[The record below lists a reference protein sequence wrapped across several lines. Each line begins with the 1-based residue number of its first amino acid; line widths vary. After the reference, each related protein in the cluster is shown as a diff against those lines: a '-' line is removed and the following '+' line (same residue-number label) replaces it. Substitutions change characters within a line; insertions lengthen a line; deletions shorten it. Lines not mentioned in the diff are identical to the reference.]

1 MRIVPRKR
9 TATLVTVAV
18 IAACALLLGLALH
31 RLMEAEKDLSS
42 SVGENALWLASQVHY
57 EDHLLA
63 LAGEAWNRGERT
75 DADVERLQLRLDMAF
90 SRLALLSEGMLGQ
103 VIARHVGSEPIETA
117 TAHLEAFERALASA
131 TASRTPIPQGILDN
145 LTGDAATF
153 RNAANDIMT
162 AERNSAAGQREKY
175 RGILFEASIAVL
187 LIFGLGT
194 FIVMRLVASLHSV
207 ALAENALRR
216 DRDFSRLLLE
226 SSGDGVAAFDRD
238 LRCTHW
244 NSAMSAMFP
253 IPGDKEIVGRSIQEA
268 YSFSDDHTVM
278 KLMRGTLA
286 GESLHMP
293 AHAIPGGARYVEKF
307 THPIRSGEAIVG
319 GILFFRDV
327 TAAHSAQLELVRHRD
342 QLETIVAERTRDL
355 EESLARET
363 GLRELY
369 KGFVSMVSHQF
380 RTPLSIIDASAQR
393 IIRRGRQMTEEEIHE
408 RAGKIRA
415 AVLRLTRLVSSTLN
429 AARMDAGQIDLDI
442 RRCDLAKL
450 ILEACERQKET
461 SPNRT
466 FRIDLERLPAWTS
479 CDPLL
484 IDQVVANLLSNAAK
498 YSAPPHPIEVCAEA
512 DNRLVRISVSDR
524 GVGIP
529 EEERHRL
536 FERFFRAKTAVGVE
550 GTGIGLHVART
561 IARMHGGDVDAH
573 EREGG
578 GSTFVLIIPRE
589 EALAA

>member
-1 MRIVPRKR
+1 MNILVSKR
-9 TATLVTVAV
+9 TVTALTIAIV
-18 IAACALLLGLALH
+18 AACAVLLSLALH
-31 RLMEAEKDLSS
+31 RLMEAEKDLSN
-42 SVGENALWLASQVHY
+42 SVGENVLWLISQVHY
-57 EDHLLA
+57 EDHRLA
-63 LAGEAWNRGERT
+63 LTGEAWNRGNRT
-75 DADVERLQLRLDMAF
+75 DADVEQLRLRLDMAF
-90 SRLALLSEGMLGQ
+90 SRLALLSEGMLGE
-103 VIARHVGSEPIETA
+103 VIARNLGNEPIETA
-117 TAHLEAFERALASA
+117 TAHLKAFEQALRIAAVSKID
-131 TASRTPIPQGILDN
+131 IPQPVLDN
-145 LTGDAATF
+145 LLSDAAMF
-153 RNAANDIMT
+153 RSAANDIMI

-175 RGILFEASIAVL
+175 RGILFEASIAVI
-187 LIFGLGT
+187 LIFGFGI
-194 FIVMRLVASLHSV
+194 FIVMRLVASLRSV
-207 ALAENALRR
+207 ALAENTLRR

-226 SSGDGVAAFDRD
+226 SSGDGVAAFDREF
-238 LRCTHW
+238 RCTHW

-253 IPGDKEIVGRSIQEA
+253 VPDGKDIVGHLIQKA
-268 YSFSDDHTVM
+268 YSFPDNHMIMD
-278 KLMRGTLA
+278 LMRQTLA

-293 AHAIPGGARYVEKF
+293 AHAIPDSTRYIEKF
-307 THPIRSGEAIVG
+307 TYPIKSGDTIIG

-327 TAAHSAQLELVRHRD
+327 TDAHSAQLELVKHRD

-429 AARMDAGQIDLDI
+429 AAKMDAGQIDVDI

-450 ILEACERQKET
+450 IVEACERQKET
-461 SPNRT
+461 SPNRI
-466 FRIDLERLPAWTS
+466 FHIELEHLPAWTS

-484 IDQVVANLLSNAAK
+484 IDQVVANLLSNAVK
-498 YSAPPHPIEVCAEA
+498 YSSPPHSIDVSAEV
-512 DNRLVRISVSDR
+512 DHQQVRIRVSDR

-529 EEERHRL
+529 EEERHKL
-536 FERFFRAKTAVGVE
+536 FERFFRARTAVGVE

-561 IARMHGGDVDAH
+561 IARMHGGDVDAFA
-573 EREGG
+573 REGG
-578 GSTFVLIIPRE
+578 GSIFVLTIPRE

>member
-1 MRIVPRKR
+1 MKILLSKRAITGLTIAIV
-9 TATLVTVAV
+9 V
-18 IAACALLLGLALH
+18 ACAALLGLALH
-31 RLMEAEKDLSS
+31 RLMEAEKDLSN
-42 SVGENALWLASQVHY
+42 SVGENVLWLISQVHY
-57 EDHLLA
+57 EDHRLA
-63 LAGEAWNRGERT
+63 LAGEAWNRGMRADT
-75 DADVERLQLRLDMAF
+75 DVEQLQLRLDMAF
-90 SRLALLSEGMLGQ
+90 SSLALLSEGALGE
-103 VIARHVGSEPIETA
+103 VIARNLGTGPVETA
-117 TAHLEAFERALASA
+117 TIHLKDFERALKTAVSSKSA
-131 TASRTPIPQGILDN
+131 IPQIAVDTL
-145 LTGDAATF
+145 LSDAAMF
-153 RNAANDIMT
+153 RNAANDIMI
-162 AERNSAAGQREKY
+162 AERNSFAGQREKY
-175 RGILFEASIAVL
+175 RGILFEASIAVV
-187 LIFGLGT
+187 LIFGFGI
-194 FIVMRLVASLHSV
+194 FIVMRLVTSLRTV
-207 ALAENALRR
+207 ALAENTLRR

-238 LRCTHW
+238 FRCTHW

-253 IPGDKEIVGRSIQEA
+253 VPDGKDMVGRLIQEA
-268 YSFSDDHTVM
+268 YSFPDGHTIM
-278 KLMRGTLA
+278 NLMRQTLA

-293 AHAIPGGARYVEKF
+293 PHSIPNSARYIEKF
-307 THPIRSGEAIVG
+307 TYPIKSGNAIVG

-327 TAAHSAQLELVRHRD
+327 TEAHSARLEIVEHRD

-355 EESLARET
+355 EKSLARET

-429 AARMDAGQIDLDI
+429 AAKMDAGQIDVDI
-442 RRCDLAKL
+442 RRCDLANL
-450 ILEACERQKET
+450 IVEACERQKET
-461 SPNRT
+461 SPNRI
-466 FRIDLERLPAWTS
+466 FRIELEQLPAWIP

-484 IDQVVANLLSNAAK
+484 IDQVIANLLSNAVK
-498 YSAPPHPIEVCAEA
+498 YSSPPSLIEVTAEI
-512 DNRLVRISVSDR
+512 DQQNVRIRVSDR

-529 EEERHRL
+529 EEERDRL

-561 IARMHGGDVDAH
+561 IARMHGGDVDAYA
-573 EREGG
+573 RKGG
-578 GSTFVLIIPRE
+578 GSTFVLTIPKE